1 MTEYDAAE
9 KLLSLGGQNYMFKRM
24 DQGTIVGS
32 EGFHSESGLM
42 NNNRIHTT
50 YVMSNQDSSE
60 NTKMAFDD
68 KQQNGILLIKHKH
81 T

>member
-9 KLLSLGGQNYMFKRM
+9 KLLSLGGQNYMFKRI

-32 EGFHSESGLM
+32 EGFSESGLM
-42 NNNRIHTT
+42 NNNRVHTT
-50 YVMSNQDSSE
+50 YVKSNQDSSE
-60 NTKMAFDD
+60 SAKMVFDD
-68 KQQNGILLIKHKH
+68 GILLIKHKN